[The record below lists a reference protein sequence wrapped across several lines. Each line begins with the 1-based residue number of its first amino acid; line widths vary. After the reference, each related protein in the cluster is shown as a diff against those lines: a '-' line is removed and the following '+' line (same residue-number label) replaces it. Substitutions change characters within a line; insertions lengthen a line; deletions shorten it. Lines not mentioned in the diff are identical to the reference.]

1 MVKYD
6 KNTKDNIRMTNPE
19 DKFNKRQFEFLGEAF
34 HKNHNL
40 PGEFLYTIPTE
51 KIKSTG

>member
-1 MVKYD
+1 MT
-6 KNTKDNIRMTNPE
+6 KNKENTIRMSNPE

-40 PGEFLYTIPTE
+40 PGEYIRTIPTE